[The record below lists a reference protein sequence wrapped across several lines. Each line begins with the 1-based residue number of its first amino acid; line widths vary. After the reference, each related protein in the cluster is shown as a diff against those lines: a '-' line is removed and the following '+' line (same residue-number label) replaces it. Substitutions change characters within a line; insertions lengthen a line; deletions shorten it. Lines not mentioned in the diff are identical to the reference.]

1 MVGNDAIILVAH
13 GLSIGTTIA
22 WAFAILRRLIARNA
36 EYERFQHKSTRGM
49 LLAVTIIVERNA
61 RIIFY

>member
-1 MVGNDAIILVAH
+1 MVGNDCLDSVAH

-36 EYERFQHKSTRGM
+36 EYEWLQHMSTRGM